1 MDKEIWLKNYDEG
14 VPHSIDYG
22 DTTLNDF
29 LDSAVRDFP
38 DRTALIFEGARM
50 TFKQLQDSVLRFAT
64 ALTDLGMQK
73 GDRIAIQLPN
83 TPQFVIAFYAI
94 QRLGGTVVMT
104 NPMYVQRE
112 LEHILTDSEA
122 KFMVLLDSFWVNK
135 VRPMLGKTKLEKVI
149 VTSFKDFL
157 PFPKNLLFPFAP
169 AAKKAGLVVKVPSE
183 PNVFWM
189 RDMLQKYPPNPPDN
203 KVGPDALATF
213 QYTGGTTGLPKAAML
228 TQGNLAANAMQTA
241 AWMST
246 AKRGAEVNLSALPFF
261 HSFGLTVCMNLS
273 MYFAGTMVLIP
284 DPRNI
289 KNIVS
294 SINKYKATLFPA
306 VPALYTAV
314 NNFPEISQYDI
325 SSVKACVS
333 GAAPLPEE
341 VQKQFESIT
350 GGRIAEGFGLSEAS
364 PVTHANPL
372 YGKRK
377 VGSIGVPMP
386 DTEARI
392 MDLEEGT
399 QEMPVGESGE
409 LVVRGPQV
417 MKGYWNRPD
426 ETANTLRD
434 GWLYTGDIAKM
445 DEDGFFFIVG
455 RKKDMI
461 IAGGYNIYPREIDE
475 ILYQNPKILE
485 AAAVGIPDP
494 RRGETVK
501 AYIVLKPGETA
512 TEEEIAQWC
521 KDRLAPY
528 KVPKLFEFRDEL
540 PKSNVGKVLRRILRE
555 EEIAKQKQGK
565 GPQDA

>member
-1 MDKEIWLKNYDEG
+1 MEEKFWWKNYDEG
-14 VPHSIDYG
+14 VPFTIDYG

-29 LDSAVRDFP
+29 LKDAVRDFP
-38 DRTALIFEGARM
+38 DRTAVIFEGATM
-50 TFKQLQDSVLRFAT
+50 TYKQLYDQVRRFAT
-64 ALTDLGMQK
+64 ALTDLGMKK
-73 GDRIAIQLPN
+73 GDRVAIQLPN
-83 TPQFVIAFYAI
+83 TPQFLIAFYGI
-94 QRLGGTVVMT
+94 QYLGGTVVMT

-122 KFMVLLDSFWVNK
+122 TFMVLLDSFWVNK
-135 VRPMLGKTKLEKVI
+135 VRPMLDKTKLKKII
-149 VTSFKDFL
+149 VTSFNDYL
-157 PFPKNLLFPFAP
+157 PFPKNFLFPFAP

-183 PNVFWM
+183 QNVFWFKDLL
-189 RDMLQKYPPNPPDN
+189 RKYPANPPDN
-203 KVGPDALATF
+203 KVGPEDLATF

-228 TQGNLAANAMQTA
+228 THRNLAANAMQVA
-241 AWMST
+241 SWMST
-246 AKRGAEVNLSALPFF
+246 STRGAEVNISALPFF
-261 HSFGLTVCMNLS
+261 HSFGLTVCMDLGV
-273 MYFAGTMVLIP
+273 YFAGTMVLIP

-289 KNIVS
+289 KHLVES
-294 SINKYKATLFPA
+294 MAKYKATLFPA

-314 NNFPEISQYDI
+314 NNYKDIGNYDI
-325 SSVKACVS
+325 STVKACVS

-341 VQKQFESIT
+341 VQKQFEKIT
-350 GGRIAEGFGLSEAS
+350 GGRISEGFGLSEAS

-386 DTEARI
+386 DTDAKI

-399 QEMPVGESGE
+399 QEMPRGESGE
-409 LVVRGPQV
+409 LVLRGPQV
-417 MKGYWNRPD
+417 MKGYWNKPE
-426 ETANTLRD
+426 ETANTLRN
-434 GWLYTGDIAKM
+434 GWLYTGDIALI

-485 AAAVGIPDP
+485 AAAVGIPDA

-501 AYIVLKPGETA
+501 AYIVLKPDQTA
-512 TEEEIAQWC
+512 TEEEMANWC
-521 KDRLAPY
+521 KERLAPY
-528 KVPKLFEFRDEL
+528 KVPKLYEFREEL

-555 EEIAKQKQGK
+555 EEAAKNKAG
-565 GPQDA
+565 